1 MLEDILEIK
10 KVNGIDV
17 YFRKNDKQANNKPA
31 ELEKIIKYLTNE
43 DFEDYK
49 GKKYQRRLIN
59 PDNFEILDKYPKSY
73 DLFDSDDETET
84 FTCLCSENTCNHLM
98 IIWHKPTNI
107 YIAVGS
113 VCYTRFNEENIV
125 DVYHHCERKKCENCQ
140 EPLVS
145 RTTKYTKN
153 TNKKCDGKCFNCF
166 EKKQKEE
173 ARKECNRVYLNVSY
187 ADKDDAKSL
196 GAWWDAEKKKWY
208 APNSSYKY
216 KMLIDK
222 YL

>member
-1 MLEDILEIK
+1 MLEDILEIR